1 LCEAL
6 DDGRVDHLGITD
18 HRGSPGHKRWKQGPK
33 GRRQQSGILARTK
46 KSIEI

>member
-18 HRGSPGHKRWKQGPK
+18 HRGSPGHKR
-33 GRRQQSGILARTK
+33 
-46 KSIEI
+46 